1 MATRP
6 DEAKVWRDPVLSLSS
21 ARPCGREWHK
31 LPTKIFNF
39 CSIKNNREHNRK
51 RRSGKWK
58 IVTIFLCSLSSSLY
72 QTIFQISSI
81 DCVLINS
88 QWLTKDALLLDYLV
102 CCPIIVY
109 CRLLLLM
116 YAQQQRRF
124 SPSADP
130 NTNGACCICPGNASI
145 TAAAPSL
152 QGKQVFCGEDE
163 YVWRVFKVIIREG
176 GVRTLSFGHFG
187 NFWASGFF

>member
-6 DEAKVWRDPVLSLSS
+6 DEAKVWGDPVLSLSS
-21 ARPCGREWHK
+21 DRPCGREWHK

-39 CSIKNNREHNRK
+39 CSIKNNREHNQK

-109 CRLLLLM
+109 CRLLPFIVVDVVLLSCLP
-116 YAQQQRRF
+116 YIGGEQR
-124 SPSADP
+124 
-130 NTNGACCICPGNASI
+130 
-145 TAAAPSL
+145 AARYQKL
-152 QGKQVFCGEDE
+152 QRQKIQMFTSDGC
-163 YVWRVFKVIIREG
+163 
-176 GVRTLSFGHFG
+176 
-187 NFWASGFF
+187 

>member
-51 RRSGKWK
+51 RRSEKWK
-58 IVTIFLCSLSSSLY
+58 IVTIFPCSLSSSLY

-109 CRLLLLM
+109 CRLDRVPIWLEKV
-116 YAQQQRRF
+116 RWENEGVKTRF
-124 SPSADP
+124 FIFDSHFLSRKWLK
-130 NTNGACCICPGNASI
+130 TLKLGIFGICCAWIFR
-145 TAAAPSL
+145 
-152 QGKQVFCGEDE
+152 K
-163 YVWRVFKVIIREG
+163 W
-176 GVRTLSFGHFG
+176 
-187 NFWASGFF
+187 FWK

>member
-1 MATRP
+1 MAEQLPITKHPESRHARQWFVFHGLNSLLWLHFQDSRIWNNTFDLWPKFKMATRP

-88 QWLTKDALLLDYLV
+88 Q
-102 CCPIIVY
+102 
-109 CRLLLLM
+109 
-116 YAQQQRRF
+116 
-124 SPSADP
+124 
-130 NTNGACCICPGNASI
+130 
-145 TAAAPSL
+145 
-152 QGKQVFCGEDE
+152 
-163 YVWRVFKVIIREG
+163 
-176 GVRTLSFGHFG
+176 
-187 NFWASGFF
+187 

>member
-88 QWLTKDALLLDYLV
+88 QWLTKDALLLDYIV

-109 CRLLLLM
+109 CRLLSFIACEVVWKLVMAVDMNSQPGKHWNLGCSGWQM
-116 YAQQQRRF
+116 NVDRAVDQI
-124 SPSADP
+124 PS
-130 NTNGACCICPGNASI
+130 S
-145 TAAAPSL
+145 
-152 QGKQVFCGEDE
+152 Q
-163 YVWRVFKVIIREG
+163 
-176 GVRTLSFGHFG
+176 
-187 NFWASGFF
+187 